1 MVIKKV
7 TMLMV
12 MMMCKTMMIKM
23 MIIDDRF
30 NLSIVDQ
37 YLESAHCS
45 HQHATQQVT
54 ICHCDVVIRG
64 RVDFKQSNCSRGQ
77 YLMRIV
83 IRKVMRMIIMIRIV
97 MGMMIVIS
105 KVVMIMMRMMRLYGY
120 DIQSNYAN

>member
-1 MVIKKV
+1 
-7 TMLMV
+7 MLMV
-12 MMMCKTMMIKM
+12 MMIGKTMMIKM
-23 MIIDDRF
+23 MIIDDRV

-37 YLESAHCS
+37 YLESTHCS

-83 IRKVMRMIIMIRIV
+83 IRKV
-97 MGMMIVIS
+97 
-105 KVVMIMMRMMRLYGY
+105 VMIMMRMMRLYRY
-120 DIQSNYAN
+120 DIPSNYAN